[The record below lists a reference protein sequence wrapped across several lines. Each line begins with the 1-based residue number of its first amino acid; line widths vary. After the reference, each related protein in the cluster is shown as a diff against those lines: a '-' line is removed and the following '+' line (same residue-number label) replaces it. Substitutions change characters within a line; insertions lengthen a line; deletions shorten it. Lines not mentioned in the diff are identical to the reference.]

1 MKTLEAIK
9 EVEPNIRRIGVRDF
23 VRNTKKYRKQLER
36 GESFVL
42 SFNGVDFCIMSP
54 IKKAKPKYSKEDL
67 FREFFGKG
75 KDLEPI
81 SNEEIDRIVYDL

>member
-1 MKTLEAIK
+1 MKSLDAANK
-9 EVEPNIRRIGVRDF
+9 DAPKLRRIGIRDF

-42 SFNGVDFCIMSP
+42 SSNGVDFCIMSP

-75 KDLEPI
+75 KDLKPS

>member
-42 SFNGVDFCIMSP
+42 SSNGKEFAILKP
-54 IKKAKPKYSKEDL
+54 IKNKEKKYSKQDL
-67 FREFFGKG
+67 LDAIFGTITDIPG
-75 KDLEPI
+75 L
-81 SNEEIDRIVYDL
+81 SNEEIDDIVYGG